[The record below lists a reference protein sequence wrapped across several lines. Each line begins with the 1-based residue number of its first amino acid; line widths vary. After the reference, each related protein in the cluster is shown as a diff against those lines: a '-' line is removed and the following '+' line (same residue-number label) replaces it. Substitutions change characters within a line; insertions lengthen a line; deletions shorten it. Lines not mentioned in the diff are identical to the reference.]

1 MARWGRPWL
10 LAMLA
15 VVAVLA
21 LSGFS
26 AGRPAGKPAASG
38 GWAKAVTVAGIA
50 KSGGETSVISCAS
63 PGNCVAAGEFRAK
76 SGNKVFVLSQVRGTW
91 GKPSVLPGTA
101 RTSKTGGAASGI
113 ACPSVGRCVVVG
125 SYVDAAGHNQAFISS
140 QVRGTWRKLSWVPGL
155 AKLDRGHNAGLNYL
169 SCPSAGNCTA
179 EGSYTD
185 ASDNGDPFVVTQVRG
200 TWGQATPIPP
210 ATGLP
215 GQAAG
220 SVSSIGPISCPS
232 PGNCSAAGNYAVSGG
247 GQVFVD
253 NEVHGTWTAQAVPGL
268 ATLNVGLQDSI
279 NAISCSA
286 PGNCGA
292 GGAYVQAEGPMA
304 SFVVSESHGTWGT
317 ATEVTTKI
325 LGFNA
330 DDGDWITAMS
340 CPSAGN
346 CTAGGV
352 QNVDQDAINSSV
364 YVLSEVHGTWGQAI
378 LLNGMSKLNQGDYAS
393 ISQVSCSSAGNCGVA
408 GYYSAGPNEDLIYSQ
423 PYVANQVKGT
433 WSKAIEVPG
442 IKTVPESQGQNA
454 DTTTIYC
461 PAPNRCSAG
470 GYNGTAFVVS
480 QP

>member
-1 MARWGRPWL
+1 MMGRSVRSWL
-10 LAMLA
+10 LVVLA

-21 LSGFS
+21 ASGFS
-26 AGRPAGKPAASG
+26 AGKSASSG

-76 SGNKVFVLSQVRGTW
+76 SGIKVFVLSQVRGTW

-101 RTSKTGGAASGI
+101 PTSKTGGAAAGI
-113 ACPSVGRCVVVG
+113 ACPSAGRCVVVG
-125 SYVDAAGHNQAFISS
+125 SYTDAAGHNQAFISR

-155 AKLDRGHNAGLNYL
+155 ARLDRGHNAGLDYL
-169 SCPSAGNCTA
+169 SCPSAGNCSA
-179 EGSYTD
+179 EGAYTD
-185 ASDNGDPFVVTQVRG
+185 GSGNGHPFVVTQVRG
-200 TWGQATPIPP
+200 TWGQVTTVPA

-220 SVSSIGPISCPS
+220 NVPSIGPISCPS
-232 PGNCSAAGNYAVSGG
+232 PGNCSAAGTYAVSGG

-253 NEVHGTWTAQAVPGL
+253 NEVHGAWTAEAVPGL

-279 NAISCSA
+279 NAISCPSA
-286 PGNCGA
+286 GNCGA
-292 GGAYVQAEGPMA
+292 GGAYVAADGAMD
-304 SFVVSESHGTWGT
+304 SFVVNETHGTWGT
-317 ATEVTTKI
+317 ATEVKTKI
-325 LGFNA
+325 PGFNA

-346 CTAGGV
+346 CTAGGE
-352 QNVDQDAINSSV
+352 QNVEQDAINSSV

-378 LLNGMSKLNQGDYAS
+378 LVNGMSKLNQGDYAT
-393 ISQVSCSSAGNCGVA
+393 ISQVSCSSAGNCGIA
-408 GYYSAGPNEDLIYSQ
+408 GYYNAGPNEDLIYTQ
-423 PYVANQVKGT
+423 PYVADQVKGT

-454 DTTTIYC
+454 DTTTISC
-461 PAPNRCSAG
+461 PAPNRCGAG
-470 GYNGTAFVVS
+470 GGNGTAFVVT
-480 QP
+480 QL